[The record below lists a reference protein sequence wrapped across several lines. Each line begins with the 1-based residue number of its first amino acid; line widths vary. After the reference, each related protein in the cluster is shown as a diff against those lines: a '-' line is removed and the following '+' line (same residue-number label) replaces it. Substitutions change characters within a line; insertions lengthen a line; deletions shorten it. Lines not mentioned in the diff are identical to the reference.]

1 MHARRIIHT
10 AKCETTEG
18 EYKLIY
24 TVVYNSCVDVVALL
38 LLVYSGFSC
47 VTGRLQTWEDGNR

>member
-1 MHARRIIHT
+1 MHARRILHT

-24 TVVYNSCVDVVALL
+24 TVVYNSYVDVVALL

-47 VTGRLQTWEDGNR
+47 VTGRLQTWEDGKR